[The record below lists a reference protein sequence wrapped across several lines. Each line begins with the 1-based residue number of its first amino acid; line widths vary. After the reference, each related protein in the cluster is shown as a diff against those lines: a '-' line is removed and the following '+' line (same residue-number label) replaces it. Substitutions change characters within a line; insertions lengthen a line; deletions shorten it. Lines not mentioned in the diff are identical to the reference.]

1 MCLSEGTFWVTR
13 EEPPGTWTHDGR
25 IISHSQ
31 FGITMS
37 TKWLGIPCA
46 KKFMEREYRFWR
58 CQKVMARLHHPNVIK
73 FFCWGKGEREGQYF
87 IGMELMET
95 DLSACIERQEGR
107 PFPIAVALDIIVQIA
122 RGMRYLHSQG
132 IAHRDLKP
140 ANVLISRALTS
151 TEFGDIFYVKL
162 TGFESCKANVE
173 SSRAEV
179 PTGNGMFGTT
189 GYMAPEVATR
199 SRFLPL
205 KPFKADI
212 FSFAMTSSDVL
223 SFKRPPGFQPRRFAV
238 YMEATDAGVR
248 PEIASRCPKELV
260 ALLKECWDTDPEL
273 RPDFDA
279 VCTRLQKIVMC
290 H

>member
-1 MCLSEGTFWVTR
+1 M
-13 EEPPGTWTHDGR
+13 
-25 IISHSQ
+25 
-31 FGITMS
+31 
-37 TKWLGIPCA
+37 
-46 KKFMEREYRFWR
+46 
-58 CQKVMARLHHPNVIK
+58 
-73 FFCWGKGEREGQYF
+73 
-87 IGMELMET
+87 
-95 DLSACIERQEGR
+95 
-107 PFPIAVALDIIVQIA
+107 
-122 RGMRYLHSQG
+122 
-132 IAHRDLKP
+132 
-140 ANVLISRALTS
+140 
-151 TEFGDIFYVKL
+151 
-162 TGFESCKANVE
+162 E

-199 SRFLPL
+199 SGLPL

-223 SFKRPPGFQPRRFAV
+223 SFKRPPGLQHPVPFAA
-238 YMEATDAGVR
+238 YEEAINAGVR